1 MAEELK
7 NNDTGSW
14 DLDEIRRAIE
24 ESAAKQEA
32 EDREEAARAAAAHGE
47 TVMEAEEEAD
57 SVETPRE
64 QPPRRRSPYYY
75 APKKKKNPLLS
86 FVMYIVCVV
95 LLSALLAAVGWL
107 LMSDLCA
114 FNQAPLTVTVE
125 VTANDD
131 VGSVAEK
138 LERAGLIKYPWFFSL
153 FGTFAKADEN
163 IGIGTYTLNS
173 EMDYRA
179 LIMGMRSSAGN
190 MNLET
195 VRVMI
200 PEGYTVLQTIHLLAE
215 NGVNSEEA
223 FLEAASTYK
232 FKYDFIDNESTDIQ
246 RLEGYLFP
254 DTYDFYVGEKASDA
268 LNRLLRNCANKLDA
282 LEVALEKAEKKGYDL
297 HEILTIASLIE
308 KETDGTDQAKIASVI
323 YNRLK
328 NPSASTAGYL
338 QIDAALLYAL
348 EGHTGAITNED
359 KDVNTPYNLYKNK
372 GLPPTPIANPGFTA
386 IQAALEPEE
395 SKYYYYALGK
405 DYRHHFFTNYNDHVN
420 FINSSSYIG
429 N

>member
-1 MAEELK
+1 MSEELK

-32 EDREEAARAAAAHGE
+32 EDREEAARAAAEHGE
-47 TVMEAEEEAD
+47 A
-57 SVETPRE
+57 PRE
-64 QPPRRRSPYYY
+64 AQKSRAEASSEPAPRQRSPYYY
-75 APKKKKNPLLS
+75 NPKRRNPFLG
-86 FVMYIVCVV
+86 FIMYVVCVV

-114 FNQAPLTVTVE
+114 FNKAPLTASIE
-125 VTANDD
+125 VTAEDD
-131 VGSVAEK
+131 VASVAKK
-138 LERAGLIKYPWFFSL
+138 LENAGLIKYPWFFRL
-153 FGTFAKADEN
+153 FGTFAKAEEN
-163 IGIGTYTLNS
+163 IGIGTYTLTT

-179 LIMGMRSSAGN
+179 LIVGMRSSVGN
-190 MNLET
+190 MNLDT

-200 PEGYTVLQTIHLLAE
+200 PEGYTVMQTIQLLAE
-215 NGVNSEEA
+215 NGVNTEEA
-223 FLEAASTYK
+223 FLEAAATYK
-232 FKYDFIDNESTDIQ
+232 FKYDFIDNESTDIE

-268 LNRLLRNCANKLDA
+268 LNRLLKNCANKLDA
-282 LEVALEKAEKKGYDL
+282 LEVSLAEAEKKGYDL
-297 HEILTIASLIE
+297 QEILTIASLIE

-323 YNRLK
+323 YNRLE
-328 NPSASTAGYL
+328 NPTASTAGYL
-338 QIDAALLYAL
+338 QIDAALLYGL

-359 KDVNTPYNLYKNK
+359 KEADTPYNLYKNK
-372 GLPPTPIANPGFTA
+372 GLPPTAIANPGFAA
-386 IQAALEPEE
+386 IQAALNPEDTG
-395 SKYYYYALGK
+395 YFYYALGK
-405 DYRHHFFTNYNDHVN
+405 DHRHHFFSNYNDHVN